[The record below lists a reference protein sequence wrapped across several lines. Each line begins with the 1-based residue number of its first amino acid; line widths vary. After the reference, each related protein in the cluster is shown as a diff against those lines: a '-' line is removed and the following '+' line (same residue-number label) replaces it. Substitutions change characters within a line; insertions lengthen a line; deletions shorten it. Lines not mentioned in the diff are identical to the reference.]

1 MFKKIIDRFKST
13 VDNIV
18 QAFKPSNDAGPEVPT
33 CRPSSGMPRFWWRAD
48 CFTPQ
53 ARHGL
58 QNNKALMYRENTL
71 LQGLLLR
78 HFKEVA

>member
-1 MFKKIIDRFKST
+1 MFKSFINKLRDAGKS
-13 VDNIV
+13 VL
-18 QAFKPSNDAGPEVPT
+18 ASFKPAEILPPALPT
-33 CRPSSGMPRFWWRAD
+33 SRPSWSMPRFWWRAD

-53 ARHGL
+53 GRHGL
-58 QNNKALMYRENTL
+58 QNNKALMYNENTL